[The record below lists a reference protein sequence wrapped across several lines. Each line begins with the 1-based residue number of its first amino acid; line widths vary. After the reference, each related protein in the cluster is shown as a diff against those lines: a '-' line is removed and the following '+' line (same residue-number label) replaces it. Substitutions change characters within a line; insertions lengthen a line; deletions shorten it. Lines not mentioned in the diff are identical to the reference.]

1 LVTGDQPDRLGPEPL
16 AVPASL
22 PVLPTSTEMMM
33 ALTGTTNTSANTAIR
48 YLSQNQMA
56 ASSSLSKLSSGS
68 RIVKASD
75 DAASLAVGT
84 KLKADVTALK
94 QAAVNAGQASSL
106 LQVAD
111 GGMSQISDILQRM
124 KALAVE
130 AQSGSV
136 TDSERAFIDKEY
148 QALGQQI
155 DNIATETKF
164 NSSILLDG
172 SAANTVSMGATTFA
186 NPDASATASLTGS
199 AQTGAFTVTYDGT
212 DTFTLTKPD
221 GTTDTVQVAWAA
233 GQKVFDGS
241 VDFKNSGVSVNL
253 SNMDV
258 TDNTVSVGFS
268 VAGGASMSF
277 QVGASASDTIAVN
290 IANVDTGASGLN
302 LIGTRVD
309 TTTNATAASNSLDT
323 AISTVNAARAD
334 MGALMSRF
342 QFVSANLSTSVENLD
357 AARSTLMDVD
367 MATEMAKFS
376 SEQVLTQAGVAM
388 LAQANQMPQQ
398 MLRLLQ

>member
-1 LVTGDQPDRLGPEPL
+1 
-16 AVPASL
+16 
-22 PVLPTSTEMMM
+22 MMM

-75 DAASLAVGT
+75 DAAGLAVGT

-124 KALAVE
+124 KALAVQS
-130 AQSGSV
+130 QSGSV
-136 TDSERAFIDKEY
+136 SNNERGYIDKEY
-148 QALGQQI
+148 QGLLTEVH
-155 DNIATETKF
+155 DIANQTKF
-164 NSSILLDG
+164 NSSILLNG
-172 SAANTVSMGATTFA
+172 SAANTVSMGAATFA
-186 NPDASATASLTGS
+186 NPHASASASLTGP
-199 AQTGAFTVTYDGT
+199 AQRGAFTLTYDGT

-221 GTTDTVQVAWAA
+221 STTDTVQVAWAA

-258 TDNTVSVGFS
+258 TDSTVSVGFT

-290 IANVDTGASGLN
+290 IANVDTSASGLN
-302 LIGTRVD
+302 LTGTKVD
-309 TTTNATAASNSLDT
+309 TTAGATAASNSLDT

-376 SEQVLTQAGVAM
+376 SSQVLQQASVAM

-398 MLRLLQ
+398 LLKLLQG

>member
-1 LVTGDQPDRLGPEPL
+1 
-16 AVPASL
+16 
-22 PVLPTSTEMMM
+22 M

-68 RIVKASD
+68 RIVRASD
-75 DAASLAVGT
+75 DAAGLAVGT

-148 QALGQQI
+148 QALSQQI

-172 SAANTVSMGATTFA
+172 SAANTLSMGATTFA
-186 NPDASATASLTGS
+186 NPDASASASLTGS

-212 DTFTLTKPD
+212 NTFTLTKPD
-221 GTTDTVQVAWAA
+221 GTIDTVQVTWAT
-233 GQKVFDGS
+233 GQKVVRRLGRLQELGRQRQPQQHGRDRRHGERRLHGRRRR
-241 VDFKNSGVSVNL
+241 VDELPGRRQRQRHHRRQHPQRRHAAPRASTLTGTVIDHRPTPSPPSNSARHRDLDDQRG
-253 SNMDV
+253 
-258 TDNTVSVGFS
+258 
-268 VAGGASMSF
+268 AGGHGRPD
-277 QVGASASDTIAVN
+277 VAVPVRLGQP
-290 IANVDTGASGLN
+290 VD
-302 LIGTRVD
+302 
-309 TTTNATAASNSLDT
+309 LD
-323 AISTVNAARAD
+323 REP
-334 MGALMSRF
+334 GRGP
-342 QFVSANLSTSVENLD
+342 LD
-357 AARSTLMDVD
+357 ADGRRHGDRD
-367 MATEMAKFS
+367 GE
-376 SEQVLTQAGVAM
+376 VLLLPGAPQASVAM

>member
-1 LVTGDQPDRLGPEPL
+1 
-16 AVPASL
+16 
-22 PVLPTSTEMMM
+22 MMM

-68 RIVKASD
+68 RIVRASD
-75 DAASLAVGT
+75 DAAGLAVGT

-148 QALGQQI
+148 QALSQQI

-172 SAANTVSMGATTFA
+172 SAANTLSMGATTFA
-186 NPDASATASLTGS
+186 NPDASASASLTGS

-212 DTFTLTKPD
+212 NTFTLTKPD
-221 GTTDTVQVAWAA
+221 GTIDTVQVNWAT

-258 TDNTVSVGFS
+258 TDSTVSVGFT

-290 IANVDTGASGLN
+290 IANVDTSASGLN
-302 LIGTRVD
+302 LTGTKVD
-309 TTTNATAASNSLDT
+309 TTAGATAASNSLDT

-398 MLRLLQ
+398 LLKLLQG

>member
-1 LVTGDQPDRLGPEPL
+1 
-16 AVPASL
+16 
-22 PVLPTSTEMMM
+22 M

-68 RIVKASD
+68 RIVRASD
-75 DAASLAVGT
+75 DAAGLAVGT

-124 KALAVE
+124 KALAVQS
-130 AQSGSV
+130 QSGSV
-136 TDSERAFIDKEY
+136 SNNERGYIDKEY
-148 QALGQQI
+148 QGLLTEVH
-155 DNIATETKF
+155 DIANQTKF
-164 NSSILLDG
+164 NSSILLNG

-186 NPDASATASLTGS
+186 NPDASASASLTGP

-221 GTTDTVQVAWAA
+221 GTTDTVQVAWAS

-258 TDNTVSVGFS
+258 TDSTVSVGFT

-290 IANVDTGASGLN
+290 IANVDTSASGLN
-302 LIGTRVD
+302 LTGTKVD
-309 TTTNATAASNSLDT
+309 TTAGATAASNSLDT

-376 SEQVLTQAGVAM
+376 SSQVLQQASVAM
-388 LAQANQMPQQ
+388 LAQANQRPQQ

>member
-1 LVTGDQPDRLGPEPL
+1 
-16 AVPASL
+16 
-22 PVLPTSTEMMM
+22 
-33 ALTGTTNTSANTAIR
+33 
-48 YLSQNQMA
+48 
-56 ASSSLSKLSSGS
+56 
-68 RIVKASD
+68 
-75 DAASLAVGT
+75 
-84 KLKADVTALK
+84 
-94 QAAVNAGQASSL
+94 
-106 LQVAD
+106 
-111 GGMSQISDILQRM
+111 
-124 KALAVE
+124 
-130 AQSGSV
+130 
-136 TDSERAFIDKEY
+136 
-148 QALGQQI
+148 
-155 DNIATETKF
+155 
-164 NSSILLDG
+164 
-172 SAANTVSMGATTFA
+172 MGATTFA
-186 NPDASATASLTGS
+186 NPDASASASLTGS

-221 GTTDTVQVAWAA
+221 GTTDTVQVAWAS

-258 TDNTVSVGFS
+258 TDSTVSVGFT

-290 IANVDTGASGLN
+290 IANVDTSASGLN
-302 LIGTRVD
+302 LTGTKVD
-309 TTTNATAASNSLDT
+309 TTAGATAASNSLDT

-376 SEQVLTQAGVAM
+376 SSQVLQQASVAM